1 MSAGRRSAKAALEER
16 LALYAQYAAVMTKQ
30 ERALENGDVDG
41 FSELNQER
49 RQIEAQV
56 DALSLEPSIVP
67 DAETLERVH
76 EAVDTLQSVKA
87 RQVRLEE
94 KLKTMRSDV
103 STEIKEVQARKGPIK
118 AYLKDDGR
126 GAVAQPRRLD
136 VTS

>member
-1 MSAGRRSAKAALEER
+1 M
-16 LALYAQYAAVMTKQ
+16 
-30 ERALENGDVDG
+30 
-41 FSELNQER
+41 
-49 RQIEAQV
+49 
-56 DALSLEPSIVP
+56 
-67 DAETLERVH
+67 H
-76 EAVDTLQSVKA
+76 EAVDALQSVKA